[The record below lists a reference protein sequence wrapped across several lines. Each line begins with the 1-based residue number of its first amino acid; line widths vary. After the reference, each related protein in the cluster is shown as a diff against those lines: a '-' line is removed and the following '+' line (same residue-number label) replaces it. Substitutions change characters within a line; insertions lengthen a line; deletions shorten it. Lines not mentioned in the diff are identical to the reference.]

1 MKEQWPPTTAEACNK
16 VYDQL
21 MPLIVYSLATEC
33 GLSINAGGAHA
44 AAEVERQGS
53 CFQKEARV
61 FTRHQPPS
69 PANSI

>member
-21 MPLIVYSLATEC
+21 MPLIVYSLATER

-44 AAEVERQGS
+44 AAEVERQA
-53 CFQKEARV
+53 E
-61 FTRHQPPS
+61 PPLQQIVS
-69 PANSI
+69 DLAENRAN